1 MMTRNIRPNQTNTVI
16 ETMNTKHK

>member
-1 MMTRNIRPNQTNTVI
+1 MTRNIRPNQTNTVI